1 MKYAGIVC
9 CSNPMPEK
17 LREEIR
23 MLENVL
29 SECGVKTQFSECMY
43 QRDIGVYSG
52 KRRADALMELYRDP
66 DISEIFD
73 VFGGDMANQLLP
85 YLDFDLI
92 GKSGKRFWGYSDLTV
107 ILNAIYT
114 KTGAPTVLYQIRN
127 VLKDETGVQ
136 KAKFESF
143 LRGGDD
149 LFAFPYRFVQGDR
162 MEGVVL
168 GGNIRCF
175 LKLAGTPYFPD
186 LRGKILLL
194 EALGGELP
202 QMITYLSQLEQLGA
216 FRKISGLIL
225 GTFTKL
231 EQSGDWA
238 VLEQLVKEYAGHEIP
253 IIKSGRIGHGIDSA
267 AVCIGGCY
275 EFSEDSPK

>member
-1 MKYAGIVC
+1 
-9 CSNPMPEK
+9 
-17 LREEIR
+17 
-23 MLENVL
+23 
-29 SECGVKTQFSECMY
+29 
-43 QRDIGVYSG
+43 
-52 KRRADALMELYRDP
+52 
-66 DISEIFD
+66 
-73 VFGGDMANQLLP
+73 MANQLLP

-114 KTGAPTVLYQIRN
+114 KTGAPSILYQIRN
-127 VLKDETGVQ
+127 VLKDKTGVQ
-136 KAKFESF
+136 KAQFESF

-162 MEGVVL
+162 MEGVVI

-194 EALGGELP
+194 EAFGGELP

-216 FRKISGLIL
+216 FRKIGGVIL

-231 EQSGDWA
+231 EQNGDGA
-238 VLEQLVKEYAGHEIP
+238 VLEQLVKEYVGPDTSIVRTEFV
-253 IIKSGRIGHGIDSA
+253 GHGVDSFG
-267 AVCIGGCY
+267 VHIGGKY
-275 EFSEDSPK
+275 RFTGSEMGFKV